1 MVRSLLKNQIDKI
14 KEHMNRPSFSDIVS
28 ESVPFF
34 SDRGQYEEW
43 RNDMLQNKQPWGMV
57 PLAEVYNEEFGMHLP
72 TTWDTPGAET
82 FPMYT
87 TPERAGLEGLF
98 AENPELNY
106 QNPSNKMFPWQPNYP
121 AIYAADKYVNEKT
134 RRADRIAFL
143 NRHSEDPEKRRKK
156 PFGEAIN
163 VWDSSDWFREQRETE
178 GEGKNWGGVNFP
190 GQGIALD
197 VEGAALREPTQESFY
212 NELFRDTVPHEFGHE
227 LERDLEMWQV
237 LPHTQT
243 SGINPGTTEYEPSHP
258 NKIFLHD
265 ILYNMG
271 PHYSKTN
278 PKSGINT
285 KTYPMAG
292 PPGRDYRRTHKWGQ
306 DFAALPREQ
315 AMNYAALQNFS
326 KRELNEEPHSYR
338 SNQSW
343 NMSSSKPGGSELQNR
358 VTIPRPQSRQHYNTG
373 GLVSLV
379 V

>member
-57 PLAEVYNEEFGMHLP
+57 PHAEVYNEEFGQHLP

-82 FPMYT
+82 FPIYT

-134 RRADRIAFL
+134 KPPPGWTE
-143 NRHSEDPEKRRKK
+143 EDLKK
-156 PFGEAIN
+156 QPGLPFGKAIG

-178 GEGKNWGGVNFP
+178 GEGKNWGGVNF
-190 GQGIALD
+190 GGEGIALD

-212 NELFRDTVPHEFGHE
+212 NELFRDVVPHEFGHE
-227 LERDLEMWQV
+227 LERDDEMWQV
-237 LPHTQT
+237 LPYPQT
-243 SGINPGTTEYEPSHP
+243 SGINPGTTEHEASYPG
-258 NKIFLHD
+258 NTFLHD

-285 KTYPMAG
+285 NTYPMAG
-292 PPGRDYRRTHKWGQ
+292 PPGRDYRRTHKRGQ

-326 KRELNEEPHSYR
+326 KRALNEEPHSYR